1 MISRRILFVDDEPK
15 ILQGFER
22 QLSGRFELRTVPG
35 PVLGLQ
41 ILVKDGPYAA
51 VVSDYRMPMMNGVE
65 FLAKARQKSPD
76 TVRLML
82 TGQADLNAAIHAVN
96 EGAIFR
102 FLSKPCSTEVLSA
115 ALDSALEQ
123 YRLTQA
129 ERELLERTLHGSIK
143 IMTEVLSMASPAA
156 FSRAC
161 RVRRYVAHVVSRLA
175 LPDAWQFEIAA
186 MLSQLGCL
194 AIPAEILDKAALGE
208 ELSAVEQKVFTD
220 HPRVAE
226 RWIENIPRLERVAR
240 MIGSQGIGNPVIG
253 NQEAGSLPRPGA
265 EADEEAALGSALL
278 RTALEFDRLIGA
290 GLDRGVALAQMRS
303 KDPHAGRLL
312 EALEDVEIE
321 QVECEVRLLN
331 LKDLQPSMIMNQDI
345 VTKYGVLLLAKGE
358 ELTLP
363 VIARLQNFGETSG
376 ISESVSVRLPRT
388 LLASPEAPVN

>member
-22 QLSGRFELRTVPG
+22 QFGGRFDLRTVPG

-65 FLAKARQKSPD
+65 FLAKARQRCPD
-76 TVRLML
+76 TVRVML

-143 IMTEVLSMASPAA
+143 IMTEVLSMTSPAA

-186 MLSQLGCL
+186 MLCQLGCL
-194 AIPAEILDKAALGE
+194 TVPAEVLDKVAVGGD
-208 ELSAVEQKVFTD
+208 LSAGEQEVFAA
-220 HPRVAE
+220 HPKVAE
-226 RWIENIPRLERVAR
+226 RLLENIPRLERVAR
-240 MIGSQGIGNPVIG
+240 MIG
-253 NQEAGSLPRPGA
+253 NQEVSSTPARKA
-265 EADEEAALGSALL
+265 EEDDLTALGTTLL
-278 RTALEFDRLIGA
+278 RTSLEFDRLLGT
-290 GLDRGVALAQMRS
+290 GVSRDAALAQMRS
-303 KDPHAGRLL
+303 KDPHAARFL

-321 QVECEVRLLN
+321 HVESEVRSLN
-331 LKDLQPSMIMNQDI
+331 LSELRASMIMNQDV
-345 VTKYGVLLLAKGE
+345 VTDNGVLLLAKGE

-363 VIARLQNFGETSG
+363 LIARLQNFAKTWG
-376 ISESVSVRLPRT
+376 IPQPLSVRLPRV
-388 LLASPEAPVN
+388 SSEAPPH